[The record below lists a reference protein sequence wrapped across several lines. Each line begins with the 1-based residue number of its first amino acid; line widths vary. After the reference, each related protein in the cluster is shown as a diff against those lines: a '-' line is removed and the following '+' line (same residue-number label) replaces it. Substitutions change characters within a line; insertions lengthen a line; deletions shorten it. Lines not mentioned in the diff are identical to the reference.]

1 MTTVSAEEARNQF
14 AEILNKVAY
23 GHERTIVTRRGK
35 RVAAIVSIE
44 DFELLEAVSDEL
56 EDRADAEYCQEAL
69 ANLDLS
75 KTIPWE
81 YLKSLT
87 QAIRKRKRQN
97 P

>member
-23 GHERTIVTRRGK
+23 GHERTVVTRRGK
-35 RVAAIVSIE
+35 RVAAIVSVE
-44 DFELLEAVSDEL
+44 DLELLEAILDEL
-56 EDRADAEYCQEAL
+56 EDRADAEYCREAL

-81 YLKSLT
+81 DLKSELGLE
-87 QAIRKRKRQN
+87 
-97 P
+97 